1 MTASAGDRACRAA
14 VGAFL
19 DAYLGTT
26 RSDAGDA
33 KPSVSLAAARAKFAE
48 RRECF
53 GDGPRGLE
61 FAAEVAASQLFAAW
75 ALGDAAAAPT
85 GGDEP
90 HDDPSHDRVVA
101 ALHRAV
107 AIPRRRNTPPTR
119 FASDDS
125 SVLDAPDAPLRAALG
140 RYASAT
146 RDNGDAIAAAAPLSA
161 ALRDVSLAEL
171 AAGLAASQRLARD
184 EASLAPAAD
193 LLGLALLLTGSPGAV
208 ALVATDGRFSEG
220 EAGATVRRLCGDA
233 RALENA
239 RQVRPSKTPARL
251 AGFDLAALHDQVR
264 PSSTSKPPAALAR
277 GVSQSDLEP
286 HSGGSVSFDVS
297 ITPTTPTPRAGT
309 AAFLF
314 PTVDSSDEAASS
326 SENLLGLEGR
336 PTSPAD
342 LSLFDLAGEARPPPP
357 PLPPRR
363 RPPPPPLPPLTRVV
377 EVLPPLS
384 RPPPPPPPARRPPP
398 PPPPP
403 SGARAPPPPPPPVQ
417 LVEEASQEGMV

>member
-1 MTASAGDRACRAA
+1 MSANSG
-14 VGAFL
+14 F
-19 DAYLGTT
+19 
-26 RSDAGDA
+26 A
-33 KPSVSLAAARAKFAE
+33 K
-48 RRECF
+48 
-53 GDGPRGLE
+53 
-61 FAAEVAASQLFAAW
+61 
-75 ALGDAAAAPT
+75 
-85 GGDEP
+85 
-90 HDDPSHDRVVA
+90 
-101 ALHRAV
+101 
-107 AIPRRRNTPPTR
+107 
-119 FASDDS
+119 DS
-125 SVLDAPDAPLRAALG
+125 SPAP
-140 RYASAT
+140 
-146 RDNGDAIAAAAPLSA
+146 II
-161 ALRDVSLAEL
+161 
-171 AAGLAASQRLARD
+171 
-184 EASLAPAAD
+184 
-193 LLGLALLLTGSPGAV
+193 LGLALLLTGSPGAV
-208 ALVATDGRFSEG
+208 ALVATDGRFTES

-251 AGFDLAALHDQVR
+251 AGFDFAALHDQVR

-277 GVSQSDLEP
+277 GVSLLDLEVEPSAAAPAVLARGVSQLDLEP

-297 ITPTTPTPRAGT
+297 ITPTTPSPRAGT

-363 RPPPPPLPPLTRVV
+363 RPPPPPPPPLTRVV
-377 EVLPPLS
+377 EVVPPLS

-403 SGARAPPPPPPPVQ
+403 SGSRAPPPPPPQ
-417 LVEEASQEGMV
+417 LVEEGLEEGMV